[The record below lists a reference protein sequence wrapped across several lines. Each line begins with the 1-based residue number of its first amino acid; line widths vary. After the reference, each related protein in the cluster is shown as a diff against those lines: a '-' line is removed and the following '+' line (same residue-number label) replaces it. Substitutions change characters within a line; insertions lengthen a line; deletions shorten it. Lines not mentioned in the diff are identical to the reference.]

1 LYHWR
6 KTVAILVFIASMLA
20 VSVVPAAAFKG
31 SSTGLTTDP
40 EALPEKPVEVT
51 VGARFFH
58 LNKIDISSNSYTL
71 DFYLWFEWDEDEI
84 RCKDVESFEFLNGR
98 PEIICISN
106 ETEFIEYRVIG
117 DFVCN
122 FDCRSYPFDA
132 HRLQVMVEHQSWN
145 CSYIVYVVDEEYSKI
160 DEKATFSGWTPSRF
174 NTGIEEHDIED
185 ALMSDFVFSVDVI
198 RPVLNSLVK
207 YVLPI
212 TVITLISLLTFFI
225 EPTQFGQRIT
235 VIVTTLI
242 AASATHIG
250 IINGLPVT
258 AYLTVADRIMFV
270 VYVIFL
276 ANLGVTVY
284 LMRLVNRN
292 KFEEASAFNRLALR
306 LIVVLC
312 VGLLAV
318 QYLI

>member
-1 LYHWR
+1 M
-6 KTVAILVFIASMLA
+6 LV
-20 VSVVPAAAFKG
+20 VSAVPA
-31 SSTGLTTDP
+31 SGLTAEP
-40 EALPEKPVEVT
+40 EVLPEKPVEVL
-51 VGARFFH
+51 VGARFNH
-58 LNKIDISSNSYTL
+58 LNEMDISSNSYNL
-71 DFYLWFEWDEDEI
+71 DFYIWFEWDEDEI
-84 RCKDVESFEFLNGR
+84 SCRDVESFEFINGR

-106 ETEFIEYRVIG
+106 ETQFIEYRVIG
-117 DFVCN
+117 DFICP
-122 FDCRSYPFDA
+122 FDCRNYPFDT
-132 HRLQVMVEHQSWN
+132 HRLQVKVEHQSWN
-145 CSYIVYVVDEEYSKI
+145 SSYVVYVADVEYSKI
-160 DEKATFSGWTPSRF
+160 DENGTFAGWTPSSFR
-174 NTGIEEHDIED
+174 TGIEEHE
-185 ALMSDFVFSVDVI
+185 LGGTVMSDFVFSVDVT
-198 RPVLNSLVK
+198 RPVLNSIVK

-235 VIVTTLI
+235 IVVTTLI
-242 AASATHIG
+242 AASATHLG
-250 IINGLPVT
+250 VLNGLPVT
-258 AYLTVADRIMFV
+258 AYMTVADRIMFI

-306 LIVVLC
+306 LIVVLF